1 MNTSTI
7 AGTQAVARA
16 AALLREIAASGEQGG
31 ALADLA
37 ARLELERPTAHRILQ
52 RLVMEKLIEQDPG
65 SRLYFLGPLLYELG
79 LAARPSNQLQGSAS
93 EAAVK
98 IAHEC
103 GDTVFVIVQSG
114 MDSLCIDRQTGDY
127 PVKALLMSP
136 GRRRPMGTGAGSLSL
151 LSALPSLNAHQ
162 ILDSNATRLRLYGE
176 THVDEIK
183 ASLEHYRRDGFV
195 MRTPTDAPEILS
207 LSIAVCNSYSTPV
220 LALSISAL
228 RFRIEH
234 RVDYLVTMLTQAKKD
249 LELQLAVMRTS

>member
-1 MNTSTI
+1 
-7 AGTQAVARA
+7 
-16 AALLREIAASGEQGG
+16 
-31 ALADLA
+31 
-37 ARLELERPTAHRILQ
+37 
-52 RLVMEKLIEQDPG
+52 
-65 SRLYFLGPLLYELG
+65 
-79 LAARPSNQLQGSAS
+79 
-93 EAAVK
+93 
-98 IAHEC
+98 
-103 GDTVFVIVQSG
+103 
-114 MDSLCIDRQTGDY
+114 
-127 PVKALLMSP
+127 
-136 GRRRPMGTGAGSLSL
+136 MGTGAGSLSL

-234 RVDYLVTMLTQAKKD
+234 RLDYLVTMLTQAKKD